1 MSLDRDQ
8 LIGIAHAERQ
18 RLGRMIQFADA
29 PTWEQP
35 SAADGWWNIDVMAH
49 LAAADTAAAQLLAGE
64 PATELDEFREKVGAE
79 GFSIDGLNAW
89 TVNRRSGLP
98 VRDVLQT
105 WGAAADS
112 LLASCSGLT
121 DDEWASNRYA
131 WIAGDIA
138 ARYLLQSRIVEW
150 FLHGEDMRATNGVS
164 TRWQLA
170 WQHWPVHLT
179 IDMAVRMLPW
189 ALGRAGRDLAGLSVQ
204 IEVAGAGEGT
214 WHWGLGPG
222 DVPSPRK
229 TPDAILRGRAPQLAL
244 VAGQRLSAD
253 AVLDAGTIVLAG
265 DRRLADTVLRAL
277 RAYP

>member
-29 PTWEQP
+29 STWEQP

-121 DDEWASNRYA
+121 DDEWATNRYE

-204 IEVAGAGEGT
+204 IEVSGAGEGT

>member
-1 MSLDRDQ
+1 VSLDRDQ

-29 PTWEQP
+29 STWEQP

-64 PATELDEFREKVGAE
+64 PAAELDEFREKVGVE

-138 ARYLLQSRIVEW
+138 ARDLLQSRIVEW

-189 ALGRAGRDLAGLSVQ
+189 ALTRAGLDLAGRSVQ
-204 IEVAGAGEGT
+204 IEVSGAGEGT
-214 WHWGLGPG
+214 WHWGLGQG

-229 TPDAILRGRAPQLAL
+229 TPDAQIRGRAPQLAL
-244 VAGQRLSAD
+244 VAGQRLSPD

-265 DRRLADTVLRAL
+265 DRRLADTVVRHL

>member
-64 PATELDEFREKVGAE
+64 PAAELDEFREKVGVE

-204 IEVAGAGEGT
+204 IEVSGAGEGT

>member
-1 MSLDRDQ
+1 VSLDRDQ

-29 PTWEQP
+29 STWEQP

-64 PATELDEFREKVGAE
+64 PAAELDEFREKVGAE

-121 DDEWASNRYA
+121 DDEWTSNRYA

-204 IEVAGAGEGT
+204 IEVSGAGEGT

>member
-29 PTWEQP
+29 STWEQP

-64 PATELDEFREKVGAE
+64 PAAELDEFREKVGAE

-121 DDEWASNRYA
+121 DDEWASNRYE

-204 IEVAGAGEGT
+204 IEVSGAGEGT

>member
-1 MSLDRDQ
+1 MSLDREQ

-64 PATELDEFREKVGAE
+64 RATELDEYREKVGIE
-79 GFSIDGLNAW
+79 GFTIDGLNAW

-98 VRDVLQT
+98 VREVLQT
-105 WGAAADS
+105 WGVAADS

-131 WIAGDIA
+131 WISGDIA
-138 ARYLLQSRIVEW
+138 ARYLLQSRVVEW

-204 IEVAGAGEGT
+204 IDVSGAGEGT

-244 VAGQRLSAD
+244 VAGQRLSPD

>member
-204 IEVAGAGEGT
+204 IEVSGAGEGT

>member
-1 MSLDRDQ
+1 VSLDRDQ

-121 DDEWASNRYA
+121 DDEWATNRYE

-204 IEVAGAGEGT
+204 IEVSGAGEGT